1 MEKEKEKENIE
12 SRRPEEEPKEEIRYG
27 MFERESLIYEV

>member
-12 SRRPEEEPKEEIRYG
+12 SRRPEEEPKEEIR
-27 MFERESLIYEV
+27 